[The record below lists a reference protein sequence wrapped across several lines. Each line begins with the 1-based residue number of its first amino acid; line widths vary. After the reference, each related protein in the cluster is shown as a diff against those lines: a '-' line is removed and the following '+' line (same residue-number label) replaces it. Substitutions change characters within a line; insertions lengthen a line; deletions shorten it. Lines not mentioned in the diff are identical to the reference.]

1 MAPTLS
7 KKLRIHAE
15 CRWRR
20 SGDCHLNFFELLQVS
35 GYFRLSLLY
44 DVMITFVE
52 YVVRCDHV
60 NDFVASVRGEGA

>member
-1 MAPTLS
+1 M
-7 KKLRIHAE
+7 
-15 CRWRR
+15 
-20 SGDCHLNFFELLQVS
+20 GDCHLNFFELLQVS